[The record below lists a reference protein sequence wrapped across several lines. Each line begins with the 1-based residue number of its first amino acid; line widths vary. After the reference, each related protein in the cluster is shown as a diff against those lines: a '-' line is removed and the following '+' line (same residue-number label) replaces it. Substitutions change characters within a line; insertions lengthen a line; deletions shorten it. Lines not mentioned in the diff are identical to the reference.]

1 MNYTALQVKTNYS
14 ILSSIISI
22 KKLVNLAKNY
32 GYTSLAITDESN
44 MFGVMEFINACQ
56 KENIKPIIGIDLTIN
71 NSHILLYAKNNSG
84 YKNIIKLSTII
95 SSNELTTEDLAKYK
109 DNLIL
114 VMPFSFYNEE
124 IYNIYDDKFIGYSD
138 IATRDK
144 ITKKRVLINDV
155 SYLYKDD
162 DIYLDY
168 AKMIR
173 DGKVLGEYVFGTNKN
188 KHLLTKEEIMALSL
202 EEDILNTKYIADN
215 CNVSI
220 SYQDNLLPIYDK
232 SINSKVFLH
241 NLAYKGLN
249 KRLSNNPSTK
259 YLERLNYEL
268 KVIDKMGFNDYFL
281 IVYDY
286 VLYAKK
292 NHILVGPGRGSAA
305 GSLVSYSLGITE
317 VDPIKYNLLFER
329 FLNEERVTM
338 PDIDIDF
345 DATKRQDVID
355 YVISKY
361 GEKKVVGIITFNTLG
376 AKQVIRDVGKIL
388 NISPS
393 LIDTLAKQV
402 KDDLLSSYN
411 KQNEIKK
418 LVSSSDE
425 LKNLYKIAL
434 HLEGMPRHVSI
445 HAAGIVMSSID
456 IDKTIPLYKSQS
468 GMYLSGYSKD
478 YLEPL
483 GLLKMDFLGL
493 SNLTFINNVINNIR
507 DNLNLN
513 ITFNNIPLDDKL
525 TNNLFSSGDT
535 EGIFQFESPGMISF
549 LKKLKPQSFSDIVL
563 AISLYRP
570 GPMDSINDF
579 ILRREGKKKVEYL
592 NKDVENI
599 LKETYGLIVYQEQ
612 IMELARTIARYSL
625 GEADILRRAISKK
638 NSEIILKE
646 KDKFIS
652 CSIAAGYDEEVVN
665 KVYDL
670 ILKFA
675 NYGFNKSH
683 AVSYA
688 MISYKMAFLKAH
700 FYSYFMLSLLED
712 NINSPTQTSTY
723 IAKLRQKNITVLPPD
738 INLSTLSYQIKDNKI
753 ICPLQIIKNISNIQA
768 NQIIECRQEGEFTS
782 FINFAKRMYG
792 KIIDKSALENLINA
806 GVFNNLSINE
816 QTLINNLDMIINYLE
831 LSLDIDSL
839 EISEPILQDY
849 PEYSKSELVKK
860 ELSSFGFYLSSHPVN
875 FYRKNNKINTL
886 SLNNYENKYI
896 SLVLEVNRIKEIMTK
911 NNDVMAFLK
920 ASDEYTQIDL
930 TLFPNIY
937 TKDLSLDINDIIDIT
952 GKVEKR
958 FNNYQIVVSK
968 ITNLT
973 KESKKWRSIFYLSL
987 HYY

>member
-513 ITFNNIPLDDKL
+513 ITFNNIP
-525 TNNLFSSGDT
+525 S
-535 EGIFQFESPGMISF
+535 MI
-549 LKKLKPQSFSDIVL
+549 
-563 AISLYRP
+563 
-570 GPMDSINDF
+570 N
-579 ILRREGKKKVEYL
+579 
-592 NKDVENI
+592 
-599 LKETYGLIVYQEQ
+599 
-612 IMELARTIARYSL
+612 
-625 GEADILRRAISKK
+625 
-638 NSEIILKE
+638 
-646 KDKFIS
+646 
-652 CSIAAGYDEEVVN
+652 
-665 KVYDL
+665 
-670 ILKFA
+670 
-675 NYGFNKSH
+675 
-683 AVSYA
+683 
-688 MISYKMAFLKAH
+688 
-700 FYSYFMLSLLED
+700 
-712 NINSPTQTSTY
+712 
-723 IAKLRQKNITVLPPD
+723 
-738 INLSTLSYQIKDNKI
+738 
-753 ICPLQIIKNISNIQA
+753 
-768 NQIIECRQEGEFTS
+768 
-782 FINFAKRMYG
+782 
-792 KIIDKSALENLINA
+792 
-806 GVFNNLSINE
+806 
-816 QTLINNLDMIINYLE
+816 
-831 LSLDIDSL
+831 
-839 EISEPILQDY
+839 
-849 PEYSKSELVKK
+849 
-860 ELSSFGFYLSSHPVN
+860 
-875 FYRKNNKINTL
+875 
-886 SLNNYENKYI
+886 
-896 SLVLEVNRIKEIMTK
+896 
-911 NNDVMAFLK
+911 
-920 ASDEYTQIDL
+920 
-930 TLFPNIY
+930 
-937 TKDLSLDINDIIDIT
+937 
-952 GKVEKR
+952 
-958 FNNYQIVVSK
+958 
-968 ITNLT
+968 
-973 KESKKWRSIFYLSL
+973 
-987 HYY
+987 